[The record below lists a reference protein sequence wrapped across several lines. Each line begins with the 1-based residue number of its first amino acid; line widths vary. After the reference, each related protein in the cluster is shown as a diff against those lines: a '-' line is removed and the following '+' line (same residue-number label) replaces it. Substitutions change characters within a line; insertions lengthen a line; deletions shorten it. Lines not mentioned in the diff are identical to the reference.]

1 MNVGSICSR
10 RLVTVNPQLP
20 LKEAA
25 ELMREE
31 HVGFLVVVPAD
42 PRAPRSPVGVLTDRD
57 IVVSAVAQ
65 SVDPTAI
72 KVGEVMSAQ
81 PAVAGEADPIRDALR
96 TMRSMGVRR
105 LPVVNARGELV
116 GVLSLDDLLQFIAE
130 EVVDLAGTVRNG
142 QQIEGALRS

>member
-1 MNVGSICSR
+1 MNVGRICSR
-10 RLVTVNPQLP
+10 RLVTANPQLS

-25 ELMREE
+25 ELMREK

-42 PRAPRSPVGVLTDRD
+42 PRSPRSPVGVLTDRD

-72 KVGEVMSAQ
+72 NVGEVMTAR

-96 TMRSMGVRR
+96 TMHSMGVRR
-105 LPVVNARGELV
+105 LPVVNARGELA

-130 EVVDLAGTVRNG
+130 EVMDLAGTVRNERH
-142 QQIEGALRS
+142 IEGVLRS